1 MSKEVVGYIPR
12 ILFRFYLYLKQKFDN
27 RPPITQEEQYS
38 VDICLRL
45 IKLQSSKLTY
55 APISHKRFIKND
67 DLDMFIVID
76 SNTVNLINHVY
87 SYSVYIENSDLY
99 LSILKSFDEV
109 LEDRRQELENEIRSN
124 IQHSLKNILQKI
136 D

>member
-67 DLDMFIVID
+67 DLDMFIVIG

-99 LSILKSFDEV
+99 LSILRSFDEV

>member
-27 RPPITQEEQYS
+27 RPPVTQEEQYS
-38 VDICLRL
+38 VDICIRL

-87 SYSVYIENSDLY
+87 SYSVYIENSELY
-99 LSILKSFDEV
+99 LSILRSFDEV

>member
-27 RPPITQEEQYS
+27 RPPVTQEEQYS
-38 VDICLRL
+38 VDICIRL

-99 LSILKSFDEV
+99 LSILRSFDEV